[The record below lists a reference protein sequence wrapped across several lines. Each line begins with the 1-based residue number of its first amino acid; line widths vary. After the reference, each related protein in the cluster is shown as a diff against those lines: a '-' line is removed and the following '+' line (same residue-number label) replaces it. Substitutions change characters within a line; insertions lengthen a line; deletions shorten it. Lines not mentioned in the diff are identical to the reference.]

1 MLSELDSFEILGRAL
16 AAARADEADA
26 VLVSTDR
33 NISRFANSNVHQNM
47 SEVTADLTL
56 RVVIGGAIGVASTT
70 TFDAEGISRMVSL
83 AQEAA
88 RHSQAPPGFQGL
100 YRGGDPA
107 PSLRTFDE
115 RTAGIAVADKARE
128 LRRMFDRG
136 LAHAVQFAGSFTT
149 AAMSVACANTHG
161 VQRYCRTTAAD
172 ATVIALGAKGS
183 GYATVCGRSAA
194 DVDVAA
200 LGEEATGKATL
211 CSNALVD
218 LEPGPYDMIVEPA
231 AIAEVLDWMNL
242 ITFSGQSYEDQSSF
256 FVGNIDQQKLSAR
269 LTLTDDPLDED
280 FLPFPFDLEG
290 FARKRVTLIDR
301 GTIRTPVVDK
311 AYADRLGIPPT
322 GNCWHLGAPEHGTA
336 FHLAIAPGNAT
347 REELL
352 QSTKLGIWVTRFNYV
367 NGLLDPRTALMTGTT
382 RDGTFLV
389 RDGEVV
395 GRLPNLRWT
404 QSMVEAF
411 SNIEGL
417 TAERRRISTWYNP
430 FGGTFAPTMK
440 VRGWNITGKQTQN
453 TVS

>member
-1 MLSELDSFEILGRAL
+1 MRAELESFDILARAL
-16 AAARADEADA
+16 AAADADEADA
-26 VLVSTDR
+26 VFVSTDR

-70 TFDAEGISRMVSL
+70 TFDADGIDRMVKL

-88 RHSQAPPGFQGL
+88 RHSQPLPGFRGL
-100 YRGGDPA
+100 YRGGETAPA
-107 PSLRTFDE
+107 LHAFDE
-115 RTAGIAVADKARE
+115 PTAEIAVAEKARQ
-128 LRRMFDRG
+128 LRAMFDRG
-136 LAHAVQFAGSFTT
+136 EERAVQFAGSFTT
-149 AAMSVACANTHG
+149 AAMSVACANSHG
-161 VQRYCRTTAAD
+161 VQRYCRITSAD
-172 ATVIALGAKGS
+172 ATVIALGATGS
-183 GYATVCGRSAA
+183 GYATACGRSVAE
-194 DVDVAA
+194 VNIAA
-200 LGEEATGKATL
+200 LGDEATGKATL
-211 CSNALVD
+211 CSASLLD
-218 LEPGPYDMIVEPA
+218 LDPGAYDMIIEPA

-242 ITFSGQSYEDQSSF
+242 IAFSGQSFEDQSSF
-256 FVGNIDQQKLSAR
+256 FVGNIGEKRLSSN
-269 LTLTDDPLDED
+269 LTLADDSVDEA

-290 FARKRVTLIDR
+290 FARRRVTLIDR

-336 FHLAIAPGNAT
+336 FHLSIDPGDAT

-389 RDGEVV
+389 RDGQVV

-404 QSMVEAF
+404 QSMVEAL
-411 SNIEGL
+411 SNIEAM

-430 FGGTFAPTMK
+430 FGGTFAPAMK

-453 TVS
+453 SVS

>member
-1 MLSELDSFEILGRAL
+1 MRSESESFDILGRAL
-16 AAARADEADA
+16 AAAKVDEADA
-26 VLVSTDR
+26 VFVSTDR
-33 NISRFANSNVHQNM
+33 NISRFANSNLHQNM
-47 SEVTADLTL
+47 SEVTADLSL

-70 TFDAEGISRMVSL
+70 TFDADGIERTVSL

-88 RHSQAPPGFQGL
+88 RHSQPLAGFRGL
-100 YRGGDPA
+100 YRGGEAA
-107 PSLRTFDE
+107 PQLRTFDE
-115 RTAGIAVADKARE
+115 TTARIDVASKARQ
-128 LRRMFDRG
+128 LRAMFDRG
-136 LAHAVQFAGSFTT
+136 EKQGVQFAGSFTT
-149 AAMSVACANTHG
+149 AAISVACANSHG
-161 VQRYCRTTAAD
+161 VQRYCRATSAD

-183 GYATVCGRSAA
+183 GYATACGRSAA
-194 DVDVAA
+194 DVDIAA
-200 LGEEATGKATL
+200 LGDEATAKATL
-211 CSNALVD
+211 CAGSSVD
-218 LEPGPYDMIVEPA
+218 LDPGAYDMIIEPA

-242 ITFSGQSYEDQSSF
+242 ITFSGQSFEDQSSF
-256 FVGNIDQQKLSAR
+256 FVGNIGQLRLSPS
-269 LTLTDDPLDED
+269 LTLTDDSLDET

-290 FARKRVTLIDR
+290 FARRRVTLIDR

-336 FHLAIAPGNAT
+336 FHLSIDPGDAT
-347 REELL
+347 REQLI

-411 SNIEGL
+411 SNIEAL
-417 TAERRRISTWYNP
+417 TSERRRTSTWYNP

-440 VRGWNITGKQTQN
+440 VRGWNITGKQM
-453 TVS
+453 SS